1 MKLTCKITLSISN
14 NNSNNRKKNQCILLK
29 VAVSVFAFLAKKHIG
44 MESIVRPQD
53 LNPT

>member
-1 MKLTCKITLSISN
+1 MINEIDMQN
-14 NNSNNRKKNQCILLK
+14 YNSNNRKKNQCILLK